1 MIQILRLVGQKKLL
15 CGNVTKF
22 LIAKNDCAHRIQ
34 RTQISLELIFHVSD
48 SLILQDF
55 WVRKLKSRVLCTAR
69 HVHSVSANLKILFL
83 SVSSSQN
90 LTSVVFS
97 ASHNT
102 RIDRKWRH
110 LEMFNTHII
119 RWIHGISDHRNL
131 MIMPSL
137 TKIRY
142 IILKFISE
150 KIISRSFMP
159 IERVILE

>member
-1 MIQILRLVGQKKLL
+1 MTSYTNFCILSCYNKDHIRFFRNGSPDIL

-22 LIAKNDCAHRIQ
+22 DGKNGYAHRNLHT
-34 RTQISLELIFHVSD
+34 RISLELNFYVS
-48 SLILQDF
+48 SSFNFRDF
-55 WVRKLKSRVLCTAR
+55 SIWKLESRVLCTAR

-110 LEMFNTHII
+110 LEMFDFHII
-119 RWIHGISDHRNL
+119 R
-131 MIMPSL
+131 
-137 TKIRY
+137 
-142 IILKFISE
+142 
-150 KIISRSFMP
+150 
-159 IERVILE
+159 